1 MDSNAG
7 EQCACVCV
15 CGAVPEQRTVPYCL
29 CQQCLAISGECWFPL
44 SLSLSHFLAVMEHE
58 YTRPAEPSR
67 VGGMFQA
74 AAVSSLF
81 LSLALC
87 AFSSVT
93 AAAVAAVAACSTAE
107 GREFG

>member
-7 EQCACVCV
+7 EQCVCMCVCV

-29 CQQCLAISGECWFPL
+29 CQQCLAINGECWFPL
-44 SLSLSHFLAVMEHE
+44 SLSLSLSRWYGARIH
-58 YTRPAEPSR
+58 TPSR

-107 GREFG
+107 